1 MIFSI
6 IIEQSY
12 KILMVADTGYRL
24 PDTLYR
30 LLDTGYKLPDTGI
43 QVTGYRL
50 PDTGYKLPGT
60 STGNREHVTA
70 NSFCLKL
77 IACGILGEKCFS
89 KELIAERSVATKV
102 QKRFR
107 CR

>member
-24 PDTLYR
+24 PDT
-30 LLDTGYKLPDTGI
+30 GI

-50 PDTGYKLPGT
+50 PNTGYKLPGT
-60 STGNREHVTA
+60 STGNRDM
-70 NSFCLKL
+70 
-77 IACGILGEKCFS
+77 
-89 KELIAERSVATKV
+89 
-102 QKRFR
+102 
-107 CR
+107 